1 MERKILIILV
11 IGILLFGAVYG
22 YYYHRWKHLWAVS
35 KTLPYYPVSNKQDDT
50 LRVVMIG
57 DSWAGIH
64 TELGMDA
71 FLESQL
77 GNLLMCP
84 VKVWSKGK
92 GGEKSRGIYKLMF
105 QMEGYGTK
113 PLILQGADYCIIS
126 AGINDAAANLGTKQ
140 FVAHYK
146 MILDF
151 LLVNHIRPVII
162 EIPDVD
168 IWNIYG
174 NKGKKDLLS
183 DFVKSTMTG
192 CRMYHFHEYRE
203 ALLEM
208 LHDCNLMQ
216 NVLYVPMTLWNGE
229 GVEINPSLFVGDKI
243 HLNRRGYERLDS
255 SIATAIVRDLQQTE
269 HSAFVNQPMCQDA
282 EN

>member
-1 MERKILIILV
+1 MFHKVLRIILFCLV
-11 IGILLFGAVYG
+11 IFVAIYG
-22 YYYHRWKHLWAVS
+22 YYYNRWQHLWTVTS
-35 KTLPYYPVSNKQDDT
+35 LKHYYPVTKVHDDT
-50 LRVVMIG
+50 LRVIMIG
-57 DSWAGIH
+57 DSWTGIH
-64 TELGMDA
+64 SELGMDA

-105 QMEGYGTK
+105 QMEGYGTR
-113 PLILQGADYCIIS
+113 PLFLHGADYCIIS
-126 AGINDAAANLGTKQ
+126 AGINDAAANLGMKQ

-168 IWNIYG
+168 IWNTHG

-208 LHDCNLMQ
+208 LHDSNLMQ
-216 NVLYVPMTLWNGE
+216 HVLYVPMTLWNGE
-229 GVEINPSLFVGDKI
+229 GVEINPSLFVEDKI

-269 HSAFVNQPMCQDA
+269 HSALVNQPMCQDA